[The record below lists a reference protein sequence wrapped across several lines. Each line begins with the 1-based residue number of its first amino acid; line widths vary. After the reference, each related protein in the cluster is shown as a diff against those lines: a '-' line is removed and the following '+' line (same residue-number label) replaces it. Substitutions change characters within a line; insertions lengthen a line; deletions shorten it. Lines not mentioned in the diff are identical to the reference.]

1 MAYVSPKMRNKITV
15 TEEEMGWSVIGSN
28 NKVVVPAPA
37 PAPASASASASAVV
51 GVAGKWAPLPK
62 AAATGPEPLL
72 TRQAFEKKAMPA
84 DSGAAPVKKSSY
96 VPPNQRSAEQKAA
109 AKEEPKTFDE
119 AFPELGNAPAAAAAA
134 ASAAPTVK
142 SGGWG
147 SKGSGLNAI
156 LAAAAPKPIVVD
168 LEDTEEAAT
177 VNTRR
182 IRVIDISDRE
192 EPEDAVDTAYFAM
205 LRKHNM
211 ALNRLHAAQRQRALE
226 QSRRR
231 QPIFDSSSESEK
243 LSVEEDD
250 HYSDYDDNSNEEDGE
265 GETYDPDSFDRHR

>member
-15 TEEEMGWSVIGSN
+15 TEEEEAGWSVIGSN
-28 NKVVVPAPA
+28 NKVVVPAS
-37 PAPASASASASAVV
+37 APASASASASASAIV

-96 VPPNQRSAEQKAA
+96 VPPSQRSAEQKAA

-119 AFPELGNAPAAAAAA
+119 AFPELGNAP
-134 ASAAPTVK
+134 TVAVPVAK
-142 SGGWG
+142 AGGWG

-156 LAAAAPKPIVVD
+156 LAAAAPKPVEIPI
-168 LEDTEEAAT
+168 EDTEITPMDRLKAKL
-177 VNTRR
+177 
-182 IRVIDISDRE
+182 RVKIVDISDRE

-205 LRKHNM
+205 LRKHNE

-231 QPIFDSSSESEK
+231 QPIFDSSSESEEF
-243 LSVEEDD
+243 SVEEDD
-250 HYSDYDDNSNEEDGE
+250 HYSDYDDNSNEDDGE
-265 GETYDPDSFDRHR
+265 GEAYDPDSFDRHR

>member
-15 TEEEMGWSVIGSN
+15 TEEEEAGWSVVGTN
-28 NKVVVPAPA
+28 NKIVVPPATASSDTAAP
-37 PAPASASASASAVV
+37 V

-62 AAATGPEPLL
+62 AVSTGPEPLL

-84 DSGAAPVKKSSY
+84 DSGVAPVKKSAY
-96 VPPNQRSAEQKAA
+96 VPPSQRSAEQKAA

-119 AFPELGNAPAAAAAA
+119 AFPELGKAAA
-134 ASAAPTVK
+134 AAPTVK

-156 LAAAAPKPIVVD
+156 LAAAAPKPAEIPIEDEEITPMERLKAKLRVKVV
-168 LEDTEEAAT
+168 
-177 VNTRR
+177 
-182 IRVIDISDRE
+182 DISDRE
-192 EPEDAVDTAYFAM
+192 EPEDEVDTAYFAM
-205 LRKHNM
+205 LKKHNM

-243 LSVEEDD
+243 LSVEEEEY
-250 HYSDYDDNSNEEDGE
+250 YSDYDDNSNEEDGE
-265 GETYDPDSFDRHR
+265 NEAYDPDSFDRHR

>member
-15 TEEEMGWSVIGSN
+15 TEEEEMGWSVIGSN
-28 NKVVVPAPA
+28 NKVVVPVS
-37 PAPASASASASAVV
+37 ASAPASASAVV

-96 VPPNQRSAEQKAA
+96 VPPSQRSAEQKAS

-119 AFPELGNAPAAAAAA
+119 AFPELRNPTVT

-168 LEDTEEAAT
+168 LEDTEEVAT
-177 VNTRR
+177 VDTRR

-243 LSVEEDD
+243 LSVEEEEY
-250 HYSDYDDNSNEEDGE
+250 YSDYDDNSNEEDGE
-265 GETYDPDSFDRHR
+265 NEAYDPDSFDRHR